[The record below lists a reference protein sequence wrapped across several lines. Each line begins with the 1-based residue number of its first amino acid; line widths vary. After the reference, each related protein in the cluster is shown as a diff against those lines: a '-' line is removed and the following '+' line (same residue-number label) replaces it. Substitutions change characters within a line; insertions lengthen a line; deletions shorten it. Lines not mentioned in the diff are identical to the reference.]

1 MTSLLLLNLQDAIL
15 RDRYRMHESWR
26 RAESHQDAGRFEPRE
41 NAVRKQETV
50 QMTIPTN
57 RS

>member
-1 MTSLLLLNLQDAIL
+1 
-15 RDRYRMHESWR
+15 MHESWR

-50 QMTIPTN
+50 QITIPTN
-57 RS
+57 KS